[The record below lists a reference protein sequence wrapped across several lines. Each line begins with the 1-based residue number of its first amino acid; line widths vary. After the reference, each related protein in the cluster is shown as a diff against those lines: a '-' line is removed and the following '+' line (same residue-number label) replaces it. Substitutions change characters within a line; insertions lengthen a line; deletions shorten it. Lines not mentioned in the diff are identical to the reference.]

1 MQIHLRGYEATD
13 PRIKP
18 AAGFGIDRPTE
29 LPDEMDVLIVGTGP
43 AAVVVAAQLS
53 RFPSINVRAIEQRA
67 GRLEVGQAD
76 GIQARSVET
85 FQAFGFA
92 TEVVD
97 EAYRNVEMCFWKPDP
112 ADPSVIDLP
121 ACSEA

>member
-1 MQIHLRGYEATD
+1 MQIHVRGYESGD

-18 AAGFGIDRPTE
+18 AAGYGIERPAE
-29 LPDEMDVLIVGTGP
+29 LPDAMDVLVVGTGP
-43 AAVVVAAQLS
+43 AAAVVAAQLS
-53 RFPSINVRAIEQRA
+53 RFPSVNVRAIERRA

-92 TEVVD
+92 DEVIA
-97 EAYRNVEMCFWKPDP
+97 EAYRNVEMCWWKPDS
-112 ADPSVIDLP
+112 ADPSR
-121 ACSEA
+121 

>member
-18 AAGFGIDRPTE
+18 AAGFGIDRAAE

-85 FQAFGFA
+85 FQIGRASCR
-92 TEVVD
+92 ERV
-97 EAYRNVEMCFWKPDP
+97 
-112 ADPSVIDLP
+112 
-121 ACSEA
+121 